1 MKKVCIIYTGG
12 TIGMVQTER
21 GFAPK
26 QGALNKELLALKDLS
41 APDMPKWDLVEF
53 DPLLDSSNT
62 TYKEWNMMGEAIASR
77 YDDYDGFVILHGTD
91 TMAYT
96 ASALSFMLENL
107 GKPVILTGSQI
118 PLCQLRSDGK
128 DNLITSLLIAADGVV
143 PEVCL
148 YFGNKLLRGN
158 RAYKSSADRLIA
170 FTSPN
175 YPSLATAGIEISYN
189 KELMLPKPDP
199 DKKPFR
205 LTKLRQTSIGVIKL
219 HPGIHFDLFA
229 PMVNENLEGLVLE
242 TFGTGNIPNYDHE
255 LPEIIKAAIAN
266 GTVVVVGTQC
276 AQGRV
281 RLGAYD
287 TSSEL
292 AEAGAVSGEN
302 MTTEAIVTKLA
313 WLLSLGLSRN
323 EIHELMEGDLRGEL
337 DHRI

>member
-1 MKKVCIIYTGG
+1 
-12 TIGMVQTER
+12 
-21 GFAPK
+21 
-26 QGALNKELLALKDLS
+26 
-41 APDMPKWDLVEF
+41 
-53 DPLLDSSNT
+53 
-62 TYKEWNMMGEAIASR
+62 
-77 YDDYDGFVILHGTD
+77 
-91 TMAYT
+91 
-96 ASALSFMLENL
+96 
-107 GKPVILTGSQI
+107 
-118 PLCQLRSDGK
+118 
-128 DNLITSLLIAADGVV
+128 
-143 PEVCL
+143 
-148 YFGNKLLRGN
+148 
-158 RAYKSSADRLIA
+158 
-170 FTSPN
+170 
-175 YPSLATAGIEISYN
+175 
-189 KELMLPKPDP
+189 MLPKPDP